1 MSKVAIYGHMTSID
15 KLKARIEELEGDLR
29 YRNDQIKELRQ
40 DNSRAFDLVA
50 EMREQVEDSNALT
63 DSWIEVFEMEQN
75 GDGAWIFDRRQSK
88 IWDAH
93 SKLLEKHNKL
103 VRQWNK
109 FIGDYN
115 ATVAPRG
122 LGRPL
127 QASDAQIKEVRKLRK
142 AKASLRAIAQ
152 QTGLS
157 LRTVRTIVGK
167 DAGTD
172 RTSKRTN
179 LLRKREIDRLKAAE
193 YRVRKRARDQL
204 PKRITEVQ
212 KRGKDLVKAAKG
224 LG

>member
-1 MSKVAIYGHMTSID
+1 MTSINE
-15 KLKARIEELEGDLR
+15 LKGRIEELKADLR
-29 YRNDQIKELRQ
+29 YRDDQIKELRQ

-63 DSWIEVFEMEQN
+63 QSWIEVFEMEQDE
-75 GDGAWIFDRRQSK
+75 DGVWIFDRRQSK
-88 IWDAH
+88 VWDDY
-93 SKLLEKHNKL
+93 SRLLEKHRKL
-103 VRQWNK
+103 IREWNK

-115 ATVAPRG
+115 RAVAPRG
-122 LGRPL
+122 MGRPL
-127 QASDAQIKEVRKLRK
+127 DASEVQVKKVLKLRK
-142 AKASLRAIAQ
+142 AKASLRTIAQ
-152 QTGLS
+152 QTGLG

-172 RTSKRTN
+172 RTGKRTN

-204 PKRITEVQ
+204 PKRITEIQ
-212 KRGKDLVKAAKG
+212 KRGETLVKAAKG